1 MEAVLSGG
9 LRVIHVPMAYPPCH
23 FLGILLPRGSF
34 ADPAGREGLHSLLT
48 HLLFKSADGRPSER
62 LQEAWDRLGAVAE
75 AASEPEYSVLSLE
88 VLEDRLPQ
96 ALDLFARCVEGAVF
110 PDAEIALA
118 KRGMKG
124 GLRVSLTD
132 PDFITEVHAF
142 ALAYG
147 EGHPLAHPAT
157 VKSLGRLTGRDL
169 RAGYS
174 DLLRTGR
181 RACFVAS
188 PWPAERIVPLL
199 AGAFST
205 WRIAPEPH
213 APWPAMPPADR
224 PRARLIPRKKMTQV
238 CLHALLPAPPRPHPD
253 YLPLKLAMYGL
264 AEGGFS
270 ARLMARLRVEL
281 SSTYGISG
289 AYRGLRDF
297 GYLQLSTMVDG
308 ALAPKALGLI
318 RSEYARWRT
327 EGPTGEELEEAR
339 DYNLKALPL
348 LTDSPADLGSLLLRN
363 HLHGLPSDYLDRYM
377 ERLRAVTL
385 DEVRG
390 AVAALPPFLPFW
402 AASGAPAALRAC
414 FAGLDAVE
422 ERGWEEF

>member
-1 MEAVLSGG
+1 VEAVLSGG

-181 RACFVAS
+181 RASSSPPPGPRSGSSPSWPAPSPPGAS
-188 PWPAERIVPLL
+188 PPSP
-199 AGAFST
+199 T
-205 WRIAPEPH
+205 
-213 APWPAMPPADR
+213 PPGR
-224 PRARLIPRKKMTQV
+224 PCPRRT
-238 CLHALLPAPPRPHPD
+238 APAPD
-253 YLPLKLAMYGL
+253 
-264 AEGGFS
+264 
-270 ARLMARLRVEL
+270 
-281 SSTYGISG
+281 SSPG
-289 AYRGLRDF
+289 RR
-297 GYLQLSTMVDG
+297 
-308 ALAPKALGLI
+308 
-318 RSEYARWRT
+318 
-327 EGPTGEELEEAR
+327 
-339 DYNLKALPL
+339 
-348 LTDSPADLGSLLLRN
+348 
-363 HLHGLPSDYLDRYM
+363 
-377 ERLRAVTL
+377 
-385 DEVRG
+385 
-390 AVAALPPFLPFW
+390 
-402 AASGAPAALRAC
+402 
-414 FAGLDAVE
+414 
-422 ERGWEEF
+422 